1 MGARTDLAVEW
12 VNFAGKPPQT
22 GVITRQTREHGMAL
36 TLVELRGE
44 AARAA
49 GKPAGRYLTAETGPL
64 DAAAPDWAEKV
75 EALAGQLRAFLPPG
89 ARSFLVAG
97 LGNARITPDA
107 LGPQTVRYILT
118 TRHLGRRLT
127 EQLGLGEL
135 SPVSAIAPGVL
146 GQTGM
151 ETAEVL
157 RALCDR
163 LRPDVVLAVDA
174 LAAGSLS
181 RLGRTIQLSDTG
193 IAPGSGVLNRRREL
207 NRETLGV
214 PVLCAGVPTVMD
226 LSGTDGLSDAEGMLV
241 TPREIDTLIEH
252 AAKTIAYAFNRAVQP
267 SLSLEEI
274 AALTA

>member
-1 MGARTDLAVEW
+1 MGVRTDLAVEW
-12 VNFAGKPPQT
+12 RADGRPGPAQEAVSAQA
-22 GVITRQTREHGMAL
+22 HGLAL
-36 TLVELRGE
+36 TEIRLRGR

-49 GKPAGRYLTAETGPL
+49 KKPEGRYLTVQAGAL
-64 DAAAPDWAEKV
+64 DAAAPNWAEQV
-75 EALAGQLRAFLPPG
+75 ETLAGWLRPLFPAG

-107 LGPQTVRYILT
+107 LGPQAVRHILA
-118 TRHLGRRLT
+118 TRHLDAGLTRR
-127 EQLGLGEL
+127 LGLGEL
-135 SPVSAIAPGVL
+135 APVSAIAPGVL

-163 LRPDVVLAVDA
+163 LRPDAVFAVDA
-174 LAAGSLS
+174 LAAGDLS
-181 RLGRTIQLSDTG
+181 RLGRTIQFSDAG
-193 IAPGSGVLNRRREL
+193 IAPGSGVANRRRAL
-207 NRETLGV
+207 DRETLGV
-214 PVLCAGVPTVMD
+214 PVICAGVPTVVD
-226 LSGTDGLSDAEGMLV
+226 LDGADTPGCQGMLV

-267 SLSLEEI
+267 LLSIEEI